1 MLYFR
6 LPFFIILLGLKN
18 LVSWSKIFFELIGLN
33 LLILG
38 LVIFN
43 ILCGSLLYLELQKH
57 QELKVL
63 LTEKEALLEKHRVL
77 WKSIL
82 QDFPTHKTAKEAVVI
97 LEKTN

>member
-1 MLYFR
+1 MHFFS

-18 LVSWSKIFFELIGLN
+18 VISWSKIFFELIGLH
-33 LLILG
+33 LLILA

-43 ILCGSLLYLELQKH
+43 ILCGSLLYLELQRH

-63 LTEKEALLEKHRVL
+63 LTEKEALLEKHRVF
-77 WKSIL
+77 WKQIL
-82 QDFPTHKTAKEAVVI
+82 QEFSTHKTAKEAVVV